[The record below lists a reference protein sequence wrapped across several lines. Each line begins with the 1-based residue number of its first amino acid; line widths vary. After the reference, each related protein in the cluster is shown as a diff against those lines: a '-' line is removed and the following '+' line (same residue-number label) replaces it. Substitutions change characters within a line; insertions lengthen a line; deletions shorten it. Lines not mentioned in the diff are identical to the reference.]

1 MRMLSLLLGAVLMGA
16 TATGQ
21 QSGKVTGS
29 GTIEYL
35 QNDKLVPIPITIQSI
50 DQEID
55 TIVKR
60 AFRLHGGFNMVATNQ
75 ADFTLRFVKRSGST
89 VLLTI
94 LQNRNGGSPQSFP
107 VKGRDIRHAALL
119 AADIAVEKITARPGF
134 FAGKMVF
141 VSHTGKI
148 RELYTSDLFFQGF
161 DKLTSH
167 RYQVV
172 APDWSPDGSKI
183 MYSSNHKGGLD
194 IYMLDVASKVS
205 SPIARY
211 RGQNLGAVF
220 GPHGRRAAMILN
232 RELFIQS
239 AILNPN
245 SKPERITRNRSAE
258 TSPTWSP
265 NGRQLIVSSDVQGGG
280 KLYEVI
286 LAGRNLGRL
295 RPITTTIK
303 SREMTEPSWNPLESN
318 LIAFSAS
325 IQGYSQIA
333 IHDLKTGKSEL
344 LSSNTNDEGPC
355 WTNDG
360 RHLLFSSQRGGKHQL
375 KILDTWTNTRKELH
389 VQKGVSFSSP
399 DFVYP
404 NLR

>member
-1 MRMLSLLLGAVLMGA
+1 MLSLLLGAFLVA
-16 TATGQ
+16 AAVYGQ
-21 QSGKVTGS
+21 SEVIK
-29 GTIEYL
+29 GTVVYEK
-35 QNDKLVPIPITIQSI
+35 NKNVIPITIQST
-50 DQEID
+50 DEELGNH
-55 TIVKR
+55 VKR
-60 AFRLHGGFNMVATNQ
+60 AFRLHGGFKMVPPNQ
-75 ADFTLRFVKRSGST
+75 ADFTLRFVKRAGST

-94 LQNRNGGSPQSFP
+94 LPARGGSPKSFP
-107 VKGRDIRHAALL
+107 VKG
-119 AADIAVEKITARPGF
+119 ADYRQATLFASDQAVKEMTDRSGF
-134 FAGKMVF
+134 FAGNMVF
-141 VSHTGKI
+141 ISHTGKI

-172 APDWSPDGSKI
+172 APDWSPDGSKVL
-183 MYSSNHKGGLD
+183 YSSNHSGGLD
-194 IYMLDVASKVS
+194 VYMIDVATKDPT
-205 SPIARY
+205 PIARY

-232 RELFIQS
+232 REVFIQS

-245 SKPERITRNRSAE
+245 SKPERVTLNRSAE

-265 NGRQLIVSSDVQGGG
+265 NGRQLIVSSDVQGGAR
-280 KLYEVI
+280 LFEVI
-286 LAGRNLGRL
+286 LAGSDKGRL
-295 RPITTTIK
+295 RPIKTTIR
-303 SREMTEPSWNPLESN
+303 SSEMTEPDWNPLESN
-318 LIAFSAS
+318 KIAFTANVG
-325 IQGYSQIA
+325 GYSQIA
-333 IHDLKTGKSEL
+333 VHDLTTGESEL

-375 KILDTWTNTRKELH
+375 KILDTWTNTRQELH

-404 NLR
+404 KYQ